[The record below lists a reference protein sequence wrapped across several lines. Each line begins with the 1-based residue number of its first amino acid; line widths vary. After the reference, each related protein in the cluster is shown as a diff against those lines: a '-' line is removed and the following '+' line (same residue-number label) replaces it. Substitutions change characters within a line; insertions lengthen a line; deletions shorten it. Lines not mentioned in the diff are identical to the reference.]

1 MSILP
6 NWKIN
11 KVTHDNF
18 KFHIEFE
25 SITEKKEVAE
35 AVIESSA
42 GYEDIKL
49 SLEDLKPPNKSKIQ
63 SSKTKQSAEE
73 IKLTKTELR
82 IGK

>member
-1 MSILP
+1 VSILP

-11 KVTHDNF
+11 KVTHDNY

-63 SSKTKQSAEE
+63 SSKIKQSAEK